1 MSSDFRMPVY
11 KEILQVFQ
19 KYCVQ
24 NTREFNLILTR
35 NFNNVGIFY
44 FLGLQT
50 SNNEQS
56 DLALTSGSFDWSA
69 SFIDET
75 NVQLW
80 LRDGSLV
87 YTSGFSLHKR
97 LSELFLAQ
105 IFLGLVTQDSE
116 KYSIALR

>member
-1 MSSDFRMPVY
+1 MSADLCIPVY

-24 NTREFNLILTR
+24 NTREFNLIPTR
-35 NFNNVGIFY
+35 NFNDVGIFY
-44 FLGLQT
+44 FLGLQI
-50 SNNEQS
+50 SNNEWS

-80 LRDGSLV
+80 LHDGSLV
-87 YTSGFSLHKR
+87 YISGFSLHKG